1 MVYLEILL
9 VIEPYKDIVYMTM
22 NKDRYQTYQE
32 LSKRLD
38 QIVLE
43 VKEKD
48 TSLEKSL
55 DLFDEAIELGAQA
68 VELVDSE
75 ALGEIESPS
84 A

>member
-1 MVYLEILL
+1 
-9 VIEPYKDIVYMTM
+9 MT
-22 NKDRYQTYQE
+22 NTERYTTYQE
-32 LSKRLD
+32 LSTRLD
-38 QIVLE
+38 EIVEE
-43 VKEKD
+43 VKAKD

-75 ALGEIESPS
+75 ALGENESPS